1 MGIGGGIFL
10 IGIGAIFTWAV
21 HANIAWLDLHVVGW
35 ILMFAGVTII
45 LLTLYFWNDRRRR
58 NQYTLVE
65 QARYVHDPDGPI
77 TPEPPPDAPPPG
89 SP

>member
-1 MGIGGGIFL
+1 
-10 IGIGAIFTWAV
+10 
-21 HANIAWLDLHVVGW
+21 
-35 ILMFAGVTII
+35 MFAGLAVI

-77 TPEPPPDAPPPG
+77 NPEPPPDGPPPG
-89 SP
+89 TP